1 MIKRNKSSKGKIAA
15 EAALAAITA
24 AGAAYW
30 LYGSKDATKHRKMVS
45 KWSSQVQK
53 EVVAA
58 AKKLKTLN
66 KKSYTELV
74 NKAVKRYSKAKG
86 ITKKELTILSRDLKT
101 AWDKINKVSHKKIS
115 PKKSAKRTIKKA
127 RQ

>member
-1 MIKRNKSSKGKIAA
+1 
-15 EAALAAITA
+15 
-24 AGAAYW
+24 
-30 LYGSKDATKHRKMVS
+30 MVS

-58 AKKLKTLN
+58 AKKLRTLD

-86 ITKKELTILSRDLKT
+86 ITKKELAVLSRDLKT
-101 AWDKINKVSHKKIS
+101 AWNKVKRASIKKVS
-115 PKKSAKRTIKKA
+115 LKKSTKRTIKKA
-127 RQ
+127 R